1 MGFWSSVG
9 SCFKSVGKAVGR
21 VVGGAIE
28 TTGKALGSETIEAIG
43 RGIKDACTTVSK
55 DAGETDRYDKE
66 RARLEETKRIN
77 MILTEFSLNLEKKA
91 DEIEREAINESKVY
105 FKELL
110 NELKA
115 SKAETGVNISR
126 IERTMSRIERE
137 IKGNLKTYISKRVSI
152 DDIECLEIL
161 KLDAGYEKEKEMKR
175 FSEKILQQGLN
186 NLVKDIRKVIK
197 EQNEIV
203 TEVIEEKLED
213 IKFNLDKQIEEFNM
227 LEQSKTK
234 TEEEVNKMKQ
244 ELLDKIALSEAC
256 IDSLI

>member
-1 MGFWSSVG
+1 MGFFSFVG
-9 SCFKSVGKAVGR
+9 SCVKSVGRGVGK
-21 VVGGAIE
+21 AIE
-28 TTGKALGSETIEAIG
+28 KVGEWTGSETLQNIG
-43 RGIKDACTTVSK
+43 QGIQTACEDVSK
-55 DAGETDRYDKE
+55 YTGKTDRYDKE

-137 IKGNLKTYISKRVSI
+137 IKGNLKTYISKRISI

-161 KLDAGYEKEKEMKR
+161 KLDAGYEKEKEMKK

-213 IKFNLDKQIEEFNM
+213 IKFNLDKQIEE
-227 LEQSKTK
+227 Q
-234 TEEEVNKMKQ
+234 
-244 ELLDKIALSEAC
+244 D
-256 IDSLI
+256 